1 MKLNNIPSSIQKSN
15 KNYIRRPWSFIV
27 CLNKMD
33 AYCQFRGSPSNVFYK
48 LVYWKFPQKS
58 QESNCS
64 VVLILV
70 KLQAGG
76 TLFCRANPQ
85 CIVIFIIFLYIWKY
99 VLFIVIII
107 ICVIIITV
115 IIIIIV
121 IIVIIIIIIIAIIKS

>member
-1 MKLNNIPSSIQKSN
+1 
-15 KNYIRRPWSFIV
+15 
-27 CLNKMD
+27 MD

-58 QESNCS
+58 QESNWS

-107 ICVIIITV
+107 ICVVIIIIV
-115 IIIIIV
+115 IIIIV